1 MNKRYTHIF
10 FDLDNTLWDFEKN
23 SRNAMLE
30 AFRFLRLET
39 FAEFDVFF
47 KIYSRHNRALWDS
60 YRNKLVGKK
69 ELTRLRFQNTFD
81 EMEISSINAD
91 TMNTLYLNEMPK
103 QKELNEGVID
113 TLDYLKAK
121 RYHLN
126 IITNGFKEVQNKKI
140 ETSGLKP
147 YFDKIFVSEEIKT
160 PKPDR
165 RIFEYAIK
173 SVNAK
178 KVNSIMI
185 GDDLDVDVMGAIK
198 FGIDAIY
205 FQRIVEIDINK
216 IIEPSKK
223 MGYMYKIDKINQLSA
238 LF

>member
-1 MNKRYTHIF
+1 MNKKYTHIF

-47 KIYSRHNRALWDS
+47 KIYSRHNHALWQS

-69 ELTRLRFQNTFD
+69 ELIRLRFQNTFD
-81 EMEISSINAD
+81 EMEINGFNAD
-91 TMNTLYLNEMPK
+91 EMNTLYLNEMPK

-113 TLDYLKAK
+113 TLNYLKTK
-121 RYHLN
+121 RYNLN
-126 IITNGFKEVQNKKI
+126 IITNGFKEVQQKKI

-147 YFDKIFVSEEIKT
+147 YFNKIFVSEEIKS

-198 FGIDAIY
+198 YGIDAVY
-205 FQRIVEIDINK
+205 FQRNVKIDINN
-216 IIEPSKK
+216 IMVPSKK
-223 MGYMYKIDKINQLSA
+223 LGYMYKIDNIIQLSA